1 MESRSSTSTSTRKK
15 NAVQSTLLKI
25 NYLNLIC
32 DTTVSFLINVIN
44 VTDTRAII
52 FGVICVIVRL
62 IVKLMQIKF
71 NYKRYNRL
79 KGFPVMPATWANK
92 FYFFV
97 CFVGC
102 VISISVLF
110 YNKIF
115 SLRTIVKKMG
125 DSTFLNVLIFVVAI
139 WAVLTSINSLFPAFW
154 FNISKATAK
163 EGKYV
168 FHDGVFRETDF
179 SDSSIK
185 TGKFFRVS
193 PYEEKINICNNI
205 KALENFLNPKDSQ
218 EESKLEK
225 QLKINV
231 DNEPIFQWSLQG
243 NLFYKKNNEEFWRR
257 VKKLTITDQSAII
270 KSFKASV
277 NETEDLA
284 ENLDKTK
291 IHYEENNKKVLS
303 NWWSVRF
310 FFRSVNVKILISFI
324 DFLADL
330 PFAIFTM
337 HFSDLD
343 PAIIL
348 FLKVCLP
355 LGLIE
360 SMFYTLTYFSD
371 DSYRD
376 KIIVKENVSKKA
388 RFFYYAL
395 ISCAYISAFSK
406 VFVKVIPMYH
416 ICYNIIHNKIVSA
429 FLAFIFSYLYMCRNI
444 ANLYNAQEKGAEKV
458 VMGLIDPNSLQLR
471 VSGNI
476 IR

>member
-32 DTTVSFLINVIN
+32 DTTLSFLINVIN

-62 IVKLMQIKF
+62 IVKLMQINF
-71 NYKRYNRL
+71 NYKRCSRL
-79 KGFPVMPATWANK
+79 TGFPIMPATWANK
-92 FYFFV
+92 LYFFV

-168 FHDGVFRETDF
+168 FHDGVFRKTDF
-179 SDSSIK
+179 SNIGK
-185 TGKFFRVS
+185 ITGKFFRAS
-193 PYEEKINICNNI
+193 PDIEEINICDDTK

-225 QLKINV
+225 ELKING
-231 DNEPIFQWSLQG
+231 DNGFIFQWSLQG
-243 NLFYKKNNEEFWRR
+243 NLFYKNNNEEFWRR
-257 VKKLTITDQSAII
+257 VKKLTLTHKISII
-270 KSFKASV
+270 ESFKTSA
-277 NETEDLA
+277 NATEDLA

-291 IHYEENNKKVLS
+291 ISCEENDKKVLS

-360 SMFYTLTYFSD
+360 SMFYTLTYFSGYNCVFLGGTLNPGL
-371 DSYRD
+371 S
-376 KIIVKENVSKKA
+376 N
-388 RFFYYAL
+388 L
-395 ISCAYISAFSK
+395 I
-406 VFVKVIPMYH
+406 H
-416 ICYNIIHNKIVSA
+416 
-429 FLAFIFSYLYMCRNI
+429 L
-444 ANLYNAQEKGAEKV
+444 
-458 VMGLIDPNSLQLR
+458 
-471 VSGNI
+471 
-476 IR
+476 